1 MPDNGGAWLIVLYI
15 HIAAA
20 CLATLSGLLGFL
32 PRTRRTAAALRFHR
46 WNGYVYL
53 TSIIIICISS
63 GYMAPYATGGKWTSI
78 PFNLLNIFW
87 PAITIFAI
95 RSARKRR
102 LANHKRGMI
111 RSYAFCFNNL
121 TLHIFTTLFYSGFG
135 LDYTLGYTIALYVNI
150 AFLLAAGEI
159 VIRML
164 KIPKDQRRA

>member
-1 MPDNGGAWLIVLYI
+1 
-15 HIAAA
+15 
-20 CLATLSGLLGFL
+20 
-32 PRTRRTAAALRFHR
+32 
-46 WNGYVYL
+46 
-53 TSIIIICISS
+53 
-63 GYMAPYATGGKWTSI
+63 MAPYATGGKWTSI